1 MRTGKKRRQL
11 NQGGFPIGVLSYKEE
26 KWRRRKCMLF
36 SKEKR
41 VQANARGGF
50 VLRRFRRSLRKGSW
64 GGETPTK
71 MLVSL

>member
-1 MRTGKKRRQL
+1 MRTWKKRRQL
-11 NQGGFPIGVLSYKEE
+11 SQEGFPIGVLSQKEE
-26 KWRRRKCMLF
+26 KWRRRCMLF
-36 SKEKR
+36 SKEER
-41 VQANARGGF
+41 GQANGRGGF

>member
-1 MRTGKKRRQL
+1 
-11 NQGGFPIGVLSYKEE
+11 
-26 KWRRRKCMLF
+26 MLF
-36 SKEKR
+36 SKEER
-41 VQANARGGF
+41 GQANGRGGF